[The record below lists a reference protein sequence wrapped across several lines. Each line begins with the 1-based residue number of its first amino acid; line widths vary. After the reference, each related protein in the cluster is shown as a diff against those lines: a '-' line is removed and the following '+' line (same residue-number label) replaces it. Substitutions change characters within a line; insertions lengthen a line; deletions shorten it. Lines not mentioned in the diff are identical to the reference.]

1 LTPNVSALHPRYST
15 NKDPNAGIDSVSDGL
30 SLNKWYYLA
39 YTLSE
44 PERRLDFYIDGQLI
58 GFQSIQND
66 QTENVLFNIGPLY
79 IGNDT
84 IWNGFTGQIR
94 YVWIQFIIIMK
105 QKLINYFLLN
115 SNFRYYNWR
124 LSTEEVAE
132 EYLVSDFFFLF
143 NSPQ

>member
-84 IWNGFTGQIR
+84 IWNGFTGQI
-94 YVWIQFIIIMK
+94 
-105 QKLINYFLLN
+105 

-124 LSTEEVAE
+124 LSAEEVAE